1 MIQDPA
7 VRGKGARGGGGTSPE
22 FSVSRRR
29 PRRSSAK
36 GTAGLDSTRV
46 QVRELACATANS
58 SGRTRGRMGA
68 LPWRAAAPGGVAR
81 PQSRRRAIVR
91 RFEGKQGLKGVVRCS
106 YLCATRRRLAE
117 GRSGGAEMDSRQHGG
132 APSSAELLQGAAGP
146 RSEAACSGKLM
157 DPGLSSSCGSRWW
170 RRQGAPGTRNRGG
183 DGPLLQLRGCG
194 GARLGL

>member
-46 QVRELACATANS
+46 RVRKLACATANS
-58 SGRTRGRMGA
+58 SGRARGRMGA

-91 RFEGKQGLKGVVRCS
+91 RSEGKQGLKGVVRCS

-117 GRSGGAEMDSRQHGG
+117 GRNGGAEMDSRQLGG
-132 APSSAELLQGAAGP
+132 APSSAVVDEVDAGVVVG
-146 RSEAACSGKLM
+146 CSGPGKLWRSRRSRCAPL
-157 DPGLSSSCGSRWW
+157 DGSW
-170 RRQGAPGTRNRGG
+170 
-183 DGPLLQLRGCG
+183 CG
-194 GARLGL
+194 GAATPRRRRGACAAEQGKNGG